1 VCLLPQMLHAKAV
14 VVDEVLALCGSANLD
29 CRSFFLNFE
38 AMAAFY
44 DRAQID
50 WLAHWA
56 QATAA
61 LGQSVRATPP
71 SWSRDLLEGVVG
83 TVAFQL

>member
-1 VCLLPQMLHAKAV
+1 
-14 VVDEVLALCGSANLD
+14 
-29 CRSFFLNFE
+29 
-38 AMAAFY
+38 MAAFY
-44 DRAQID
+44 DRAQVD

-61 LGQSVRATPP
+61 LGQPVRATPP